1 MNAVLW
7 VLQGLLAAAF
17 LASGAMKLAGSR
29 EKAAEQMAW
38 VKLYP
43 GWGVKAIGAAEVA
56 GALGL
61 ILPALTGIAPVLTPL
76 AAIGLALL
84 MVGAVITHL
93 RVGASDYKI
102 IPVNLVLLALAAV
115 VAWGRLGPYPF

>member
-1 MNAVLW
+1 
-7 VLQGLLAAAF
+7 
-17 LASGAMKLAGSR
+17 
-29 EKAAEQMAW
+29 

-56 GALGL
+56 AAAGL
-61 ILPALTGIAPVLTPL
+61 ILPAVTGVAPILVPI
-76 AAIGLALL
+76 AAIGLVLL
-84 MVGAVITHL
+84 MVGAAITHL

-102 IPVNLVLLALAAV
+102 IPVNLALLALAAV